1 MIVGHFGIGC
11 RNLVAYD
18 GIVYSKGLQLELIPE
33 CYEVWFPRR
42 IYFYKVKAS
51 FVRPR
56 AIKLYFRNPSL

>member
-33 CYEVWFPRR
+33 CY
-42 IYFYKVKAS
+42 
-51 FVRPR
+51 
-56 AIKLYFRNPSL
+56 